1 MRDRQYFLSLAGF
14 MGVAGLV
21 FVGVVSLLVW
31 LGCAGSVGLLAIV
44 VGILSWFYGGPRPD
58 LKPRG

>member
-31 LGCAGSVGLLAIV
+31 LDCAGSVGLLAIV
-44 VGILSWFYGGPRPD
+44 VGILSWFYWGPRPD